1 MQVPERYFARGR
13 GEEIRHSSS
22 PVPAGLGGIR
32 KIPLGGRTN
41 GGGKRGHPPG
51 SRANALPSRKNRPVT
66 IVTHRSLDTQG
77 VPHLPLN
84 LSLYHPRT
92 NCKATKISAGRE
104 QAKLFPD
111 FFFKLT
117 FFFLLPPS
125 SKKHEEEG
133 AKLGPQN
140 ASVTSHPFLSLSLSA
155 VGRKRP
161 PGGRGPSPRLMEREE
176 ANFLNYDGPPL
187 TFAPFSLLLFGGEGK
202 VIHPSHSTSS
212 QRARFSHLSLPP
224 PPLLAPTRGV
234 DYY

>member
-51 SRANALPSRKNRPVT
+51 SRANAFPSRKNRPVT

-92 NCKATKISAGRE
+92 NCKATKISAGRV

-140 ASVTSHPFLSLSLSA
+140 ASVTSHPFLSLSLSPPS
-155 VGRKRP
+155 VGKDP
-161 PGGRGPSPRLMEREE
+161 LAGGDPVP
-176 ANFLNYDGPPL
+176 
-187 TFAPFSLLLFGGEGK
+187 
-202 VIHPSHSTSS
+202 V
-212 QRARFSHLSLPP
+212 
-224 PPLLAPTRGV
+224 
-234 DYY
+234 